1 MMHGQ
6 EKSDFGVVA
15 EKPANNGGEPSAE
28 RAEPRPETK
37 GNAGQQSTHR
47 AQDRARVTQ
56 ALDRVRQASP
66 STTRG
71 RSHMRESRPCGS
83 ERGAPSN
90 GRPYRESAGKPLFGD
105 MEHNGTGRE
114 QLEVVRLDPWD
125 LAEGL
130 QRAIAGTRLII
141 GSAQSRR

>member
-1 MMHGQ
+1 MMNGQ

-90 GRPYRESAGKPLFGD
+90 GRPYREVRQESWRVPTGESPVRVRGSARPVASVAAWKATTVKRRS
-105 MEHNGTGRE
+105 E
-114 QLEVVRLDPWD
+114 LDP
-125 LAEGL
+125 L
-130 QRAIAGTRLII
+130 RH
-141 GSAQSRR
+141 